1 MNLAIDLMIYM
12 GLQWYMAYFNSEYG
26 LYPALSVL
34 LGGSQLWLFYLCLQ
48 TFAYTPIARVMEE
61 GKWTCFRYQNQL
73 IHALLRSLKP
83 HHSYYE
89 DV

>member
-1 MNLAIDLMIYM
+1 MNLAIDFLIYM

-61 GKWTCFRYQNQL
+61 GKWTCFSVSESVDSRPPTV
-73 IHALLRSLKP
+73 IETTSLLL
-83 HHSYYE
+83 
-89 DV
+89 